1 MKRGKLFRSG
11 QDAAAP
17 GEATAGKGPD
27 RLVEAGIV
35 DRAFYE
41 ALTGRSFE
49 SDRAAAQHF
58 LREAG
63 PGSFVPAS
71 PT

>member
-1 MKRGKLFRSG
+1 M
-11 QDAAAP
+11 
-17 GEATAGKGPD
+17 
-27 RLVEAGIV
+27 V
-35 DRAFYE
+35 DREFYE

-63 PGSFVPAS
+63 PATHPIR
-71 PT
+71 